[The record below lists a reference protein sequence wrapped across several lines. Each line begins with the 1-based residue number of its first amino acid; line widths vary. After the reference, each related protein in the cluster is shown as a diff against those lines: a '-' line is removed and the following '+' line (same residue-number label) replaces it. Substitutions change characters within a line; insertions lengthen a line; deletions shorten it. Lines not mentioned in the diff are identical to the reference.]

1 LALATII
8 PELFSGSTPPASFL
22 NPRLFIFLFLGYGLA
37 ILLVRELGVRWH
49 CGVFGLFFLG
59 LAYSI
64 FNEGLLAKTLVLE
77 KGLPVP
83 LYDHYGYV
91 LGISLPW
98 AAGIGTWHAY
108 ASVIFPIL
116 FTHYFFPKA
125 REKPW
130 LNTKIA
136 LVLGLLLMLLACTA
150 FLGTSEKGVKGTPG
164 QLAVLLLVM
173 FIGFVLARVLTR
185 ISHGSFHSNR
195 PEPCEKSGLE
205 GQVRYGTGASA
216 IQPLLLGLSVLVP
229 FWALALLAA
238 SKVPLGVFFGA
249 LVGIILFY
257 AWILKRRHWLDLPSL
272 LFFAIGWYLHN
283 AIQAAIIILSIP
295 GHSPGRVLITVM
307 LDGLILFLL
316 FRQIHRVDGAE
327 IPVQKEPPLTER

>member
-1 LALATII
+1 M
-8 PELFSGSTPPASFL
+8 
-22 NPRLFIFLFLGYGLA
+22 A

-49 CGVFGLFFLG
+49 CGVLGLFFLG

-64 FNEGLLAKTLVLE
+64 FNEGLLAKTLILE
-77 KGLPVP
+77 KHLPVP
-83 LYDHYGYV
+83 LYDQYGYV

-116 FTHYFFPKA
+116 FTHSFFPKA
-125 REKPW
+125 RGKPW
-130 LNTKIA
+130 LNAKIA
-136 LVLGLLLMLLACTA
+136 LVLGLLLMLLGSAV

-164 QLAVLLLVM
+164 QLSVLLLIM
-173 FIGFVLARVLTR
+173 FVGFVLARIFKGKGNVHCR
-185 ISHGSFHSNR
+185 
-195 PEPCEKSGLE
+195 
-205 GQVRYGTGASA
+205 TGASA

-229 FWALALLAA
+229 FWGLAILAA
-238 SKVPLGVFFGA
+238 SKVWPGVFFAA

-257 AWILKRRHWLDLPSL
+257 AWILRRRGWLDPPTF

-295 GHSPGRVLITVM
+295 GHSPGRVLITAL
-307 LDGLILFLL
+307 LDGLILVLL
-316 FRQIHRVDGAE
+316 WRQIRRTDGAE
-327 IPVQKEPPLTER
+327 VK